1 MKPIRVLHI
10 IGKMDR
16 AGAETMLMNL
26 YRHIDRTQVQ
36 FDFITFTTQKGDYD
50 EEILALG
57 GKIIPIIAKNPITR
71 MFKLYFFLKKHP
83 EYYNIHSH
91 VLLHNAFHLMAA
103 YAAGLKNRISHSHNT
118 SSSRLDNGFV
128 DKISHMYE
136 NTAKSIINRLAT
148 HKIACG
154 SEAGL
159 YLYNNLK
166 NVLILPNAVD
176 IKEAHKISNINKIKP
191 SKDFDSLRLNIIHVA
206 RFMPVKNH
214 EFILNIARNL
224 IEKNLEFT
232 IYLIGDGLLRPEIE
246 NKIIKYGLTN
256 YVKTLGIQSDII
268 RLMSQSDIM
277 LLPSFYE
284 GFPVVLVESQAV
296 GLPALVSNRI
306 SKEVDLGLGL
316 VNFLNID
323 EVSPWVDA
331 ILNFQSIHL
340 SNDEIFNKL
349 AHQGFDI
356 SSNSEILTRIY
367 SK

>member
-26 YRHIDRTQVQ
+26 YRHIDRKKVQ
-36 FDFITFTTQKGDYD
+36 FDFVTFTNDKGDYD
-50 EEILALG
+50 DEIIAMG
-57 GKIIPIIAKNPITR
+57 GRVIPIIATNPITR
-71 MFKLYFFLKKHP
+71 MFKLYLLLKKHP
-83 EYYNIHSH
+83 EYHTIHSH

-128 DKISHMYE
+128 DKISHKYE
-136 NTAKSIINRLAT
+136 NVAKSIINQLAT
-148 HKIACG
+148 HRIACG

-159 YLYNNLK
+159 YLYNNLE

-176 IKEAHKISNINKIKP
+176 IKEAHKIAYINRIKLN
-191 SKDFDSLRLNIIHVA
+191 KDFDSSRLNIVHVA

-214 EFILNIARNL
+214 EFILNIAREL
-224 IEKNLEFT
+224 IEKKIEFT
-232 IYLIGDGLLRPEIE
+232 IYLVGDGLLRSEIE
-246 NKIIKYGLTN
+246 NKIIKYGLSN
-256 YVKTLGIQSDII
+256 YVKAIGIQSDVI

-296 GLPALVSNRI
+296 GLPALVSNRV

-316 VNFLNID
+316 VNFLDID

-331 ILNFQSIHL
+331 ILNFQSIDL
-340 SNDEIFNKL
+340 SNEEIFNKL
-349 AHQGFDI
+349 AYQGFDI